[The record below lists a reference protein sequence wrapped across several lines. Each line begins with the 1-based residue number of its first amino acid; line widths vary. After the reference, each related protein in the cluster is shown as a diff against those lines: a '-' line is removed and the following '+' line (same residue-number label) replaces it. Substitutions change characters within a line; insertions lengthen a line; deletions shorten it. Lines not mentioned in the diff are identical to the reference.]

1 MDGPR
6 EARGFSGQT
15 INRIA
20 AIYPAFDAACA
31 AGLDEIR
38 GSAGGPDWVPFHSEE
53 VRFAMDSPLEGDGFE
68 LLVPVRQAKLTRS
81 CR

>member
-15 INRIA
+15 INRVA

-38 GSAGGPDWVPFHSEE
+38 GSAPNYLGGHLQPDTIG
-53 VRFAMDSPLEGDGFE
+53 AAFE
-68 LLVPVRQAKLTRS
+68 RTKNL
-81 CR
+81 